1 MSVTH
6 TAETT
11 TDQGTIVLGTTTYAV
26 STLTHSWIDHLRG
39 DTEHTATHTFLTGPR
54 GAQYQ
59 LRGFLGQDN
68 GLRQVISCKSGQ
80 PLRVK
85 GNEVRV
91 YHIGDVIEVA
101 K

>member
-6 TAETT
+6 TTQTT
-11 TDQGTIVLGTTTYAV
+11 TDQGTVTLGRTTYAV
-26 STLTHSWIDHLRG
+26 ETFTHTWIDHLRG

-54 GAQYQ
+54 GAQYE
-59 LRGFLGQDN
+59 LRGFLGADT
-68 GLRQVISCKSGQ
+68 GLRQIISCKSGQ
-80 PLRVK
+80 PLRVQ

-91 YHIGDVIEVA
+91 YLLGDVIEVA